1 MYITSKFI
9 QVVQEFH
16 LVDCWS
22 LRDQTKGPGLF
33 GFLIFHYIGTFC
45 YSKVLVEAGQ
55 IGEFAAKKEEKS
67 ARLKKHCGW
76 YVLLESY
83 QGLQRFSEK
92 KKPVN

>member
-1 MYITSKFI
+1 M
-9 QVVQEFH
+9 
-16 LVDCWS
+16 
-22 LRDQTKGPGLF
+22 LF
-33 GFLIFHYIGTFC
+33 RSIGTFC

-67 ARLKKHCGW
+67 ARLKKHCGC

-92 KKPVN
+92 KETSELTDKTIMRSCYKYGKTLSNAPENS